1 MPNHRNPNW
10 KYLHRNSEKS
20 ARSQLDLCVVIFRTR
35 LVLYRVQCTYS
46 HQNGDNQYKYSGQ
59 GWYSVYYSVVNMVI
73 WLLLQFWRSTAN
85 WKAGSAQQATGF
97 HLHLRHHCHCHH
109 RRRQHQQATGF
120 HRSHPHCI
128 LTSPVAPRIR
138 SRIPDPAS
146 NPVSPKSPQDK
157 TPSTVS

>member
-1 MPNHRNPNW
+1 MD
-10 KYLHRNSEKS
+10 LVESES
-20 ARSQLDLCVVIFRTR
+20 IFTGTARSQRGVSSTS
-35 LVLYRVQCTYS
+35 VLSYLE
-46 HQNGDNQYKYSGQ
+46 Q
-59 GWYSVYYSVVNMVI
+59 GWYCVQQSKWWSSISLFRLHTLYYSVANMII